1 MARRKRGKNR
11 ERRRAEAE
19 REIAMKAAL
28 AQEEAWR
35 AAILRRSRCGQL
47 SQRFFLPI
55 HLLQPSEEINLKFL
69 PLYGLATK
77 EKQAGVQK
85 KVARKKMKRTA
96 KKVQE
101 ENEHV

>member
-1 MARRKRGKNR
+1 MAGGHTPAKPLWSV
-11 ERRRAEAE
+11 E
-19 REIAMKAAL
+19 
-28 AQEEAWR
+28 
-35 AAILRRSRCGQL
+35 QL

-77 EKQAGVQK
+77 EKQAGVPK
-85 KVARKKMKRTA
+85 KVAQKKMKRTA